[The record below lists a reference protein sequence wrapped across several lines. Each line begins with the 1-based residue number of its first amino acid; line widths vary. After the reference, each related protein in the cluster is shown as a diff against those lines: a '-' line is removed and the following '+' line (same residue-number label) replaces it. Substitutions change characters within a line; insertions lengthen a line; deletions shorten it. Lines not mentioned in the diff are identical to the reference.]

1 MSAST
6 FFMRISPKINDI
18 AYYFSAE
25 NYFINGKKLDFSLY
39 LILGF
44 FTMPFD
50 EKNLI
55 VKWMAE

>member
-1 MSAST
+1 VRVLFSCEFLQRLMT
-6 FFMRISPKINDI
+6 LLTYFFAK
-18 AYYFSAE
+18 
-25 NYFINGKKLDFSLY
+25 NYFINCKKLNFSLY

-50 EKNLI
+50 EKTLI

>member
-1 MSAST
+1 MT
-6 FFMRISPKINDI
+6 LLT
-18 AYYFSAE
+18 YFSAE